1 MEDLESGNLS
11 YVTVVKFSLDLKEK
25 FGEGDDK
32 IIKVVKLN
40 KMKQEEKIIK
50 ELGQKF
56 RRVTRG
62 SSYKER
68 PLVEELKKGM
78 NRVIRQKLI
87 ELEYPIK
94 Y

>member
-1 MEDLESGNLS
+1 MS
-11 YVTVVKFSLDLKEK
+11 YVTVRKFSLDLKEI
-25 FGEGDDK
+25 FSGGDVK
-32 IIKVVKLN
+32 IIKVVKL
-40 KMKQEEKIIK
+40 KKVKQEGKIIE

-62 SSYKER
+62 SGYKER
-68 PLVEELKKGM
+68 PLVEEFKRGM
-78 NRVIRQKLI
+78 NGVIRQKLI

>member
-1 MEDLESGNLS
+1 MS
-11 YVTVVKFSLDLKEK
+11 YVTVRKFSLDLKEI
-25 FGEGDDK
+25 FSRGDVK
-32 IIKVVKLN
+32 IIKVVKL
-40 KMKQEEKIIK
+40 KKVKQEGKIIE

-62 SSYKER
+62 SGYKER
-68 PLVEELKKGM
+68 PLVEEFKRGM
-78 NRVIRQKLI
+78 NGVIRQKLI